1 MFKITFRI
9 GNRPN
14 KFNGYVF
21 ETCGIVN
28 ESTSELFIKILMDF
42 PELLE
47 VINHHGIETEIK
59 TVFDEF
65 LGFERI
71 LEN

>member
-1 MFKITFRI
+1 
-9 GNRPN
+9 
-14 KFNGYVF
+14 
-21 ETCGIVN
+21 
-28 ESTSELFIKILMDF
+28 MDF